1 MMTNFK
7 VYELAEHI
15 RHNFKIP
22 KLLVDDF
29 NFSNIEWY
37 RGQFGGNAR
46 CCRLSDNDM
55 RFMNS
60 LYVKICSF
68 SM

>member
-22 KLLVDDF
+22 KLLVGDF

-37 RGQFGGNAR
+37 RGQFGGNVAG
-46 CCRLSDNDM
+46 CQIM
-55 RFMNS
+55 
-60 LYVKICSF
+60 I
-68 SM
+68 